1 MKKEILVVDGYNM
14 IGAWSELVNL
24 KNRDLIE
31 EARDRLLQI
40 LSNYQSFENIEILVV
55 FDAQFVP
62 GITKEYTKY
71 KVKVV
76 FTGQGETADTYIE
89 GVVDK
94 LKNVLTDVT
103 VATSDLAEQQLVFNK
118 GANRMSALDLML
130 ELQRSKRARDQEAE
144 YQNTQGYGRKK
155 RGSLTTDQLDELGRL
170 REHLSGKSI
179 K

>member
-14 IGAWSELVNL
+14 IGAWPELVNL

-40 LSNYQSFENIEILVV
+40 LSNYQSFENIEIWVV

-89 GVVDK
+89 GIVDK

-130 ELQRSKRARDQEAE
+130 ELQRSKRARDTEAE
-144 YQNTQGYGRKK
+144 YHKVQGYGRKK
-155 RGSLTTDQLDELGRL
+155 RGSLTEEQLDELGRL
-170 REHLSGKSI
+170 RESLSGKSI

>member
-1 MKKEILVVDGYNM
+1 MKKEIVVVDGYNM
-14 IGAWSELVNL
+14 IGAWPELVSL

-31 EARDRLLQI
+31 EARDQLLLI
-40 LSNYQSFENIEILVV
+40 LSNYQSFENNEIWVV

-89 GVVDK
+89 GIVDE

-118 GANRMSALDLML
+118 GANRMSALDLYL
-130 ELQRSKRARDQEAE
+130 ELKRSRRAQEKESE
-144 YQNTQGYGRKK
+144 YQKIHGYGRRK
-155 RGSLTTDQLDELGRL
+155 RGSLTEEQLRDLGRL
-170 REHLSGKSI
+170 RDRLSNRK
-179 K
+179 